1 MKRRVIIGIVLAAGM
16 ATPAVAAADKGGIPS
31 QDKGN
36 VPSCGY
42 GVGGNSAGASN
53 HVAYTEPPQTFA
65 CTGGNSASGS
75 YANGHNG
82 SNGTAH
88 AAQAGTIHLGPYRE
102 VEDRRSQRQ
111 HDADGSHSN

>member
-1 MKRRVIIGIVLAAGM
+1 MKGRVIVGIVLAAGM

-53 HVAYTEPPQTFA
+53 HVAYTELPQTFA

-82 SNGTAH
+82 SNGKAH
-88 AAQAGTIHLGPYRE
+88 AAQAGTIRLGPYRE
-102 VEDRRSQRQ
+102 KDLERTFVN
-111 HDADGSHSN
+111 HDVDNS